1 LTLDK
6 TIFARIILTTIKT
19 FMKKLLFFL
28 PCLMI
33 LAFILLASGCEQRH
47 YTKKT
52 NQTVK
57 VYKVHNA
64 KHVVANTTATLAD
77 SSGGDEWLYYYIMFY
92 NNNYYYYSS
101 PSLYQPS
108 SYSTFNWS
116 SAKANPIAEELNEP
130 NQVETVAEET
140 VPNTEL
146 GQTMETTIDTTEQQ
160 ISDMVSEGNPNTGE
174 SSGET
179 SSGGESSG
187 GGSSDSGSSSSG
199 GDSGG
204 GGGDG
209 GGDGGGGD

>member
-6 TIFARIILTTIKT
+6 YGFIHIILTTIKKT
-19 FMKKLLFFL
+19 NMKKLFFFL
-28 PCLMI
+28 PCLFI
-33 LAFILLASGCEQRH
+33 LAFIFLMSGCEQRH

-57 VYKVHNA
+57 VYKVHNTN
-64 KHVVANTTATLAD
+64 HVGTVVAN

-130 NQVETVAEET
+130 NQVETVAEEV
-140 VPNTEL
+140 VPNEEL

-160 ISDMVSEGNPNTGE
+160 ISDMVSEGNPNTGD
-174 SSGET
+174 SSSDT
-179 SSGGESSG
+179 SSGGDSG
-187 GGSSDSGSSSSG
+187 SSSDSGSSG

-204 GGGDG
+204 GG
-209 GGDGGGGD
+209 DGGGGGGGD